1 MAHRGRHVEAS
12 EGFFK
17 RKNKPRH
24 GSHSINATQSAPK
37 ESSEEARNEYGKEA
51 INETGREASKG
62 SHRESRSEARKGSR
76 RESRSESRKK
86 YTQPKTPQG
95 ISHDSTDGT
104 SSSNLSNLVESA
116 SQSGI
121 PDIPSPFETTMGDLI
136 EISDDAPLTRR
147 ELRVQR
153 ERRKLGRASRLAPL
167 MAFSEITLAAALV
180 IALYVVWMVGWT
192 GIIASR
198 SQEEQFNNSGWEVP
212 VSDSHAK
219 IAPAQAGD
227 PPVQPTY
234 ANEGDLIGQLY
245 LPSVWGV
252 EWQRNI
258 VQGTSLRE
266 LNLHGYGHYDDTQ
279 MPGELGNFAIAGHTG
294 GYGDPGGRNSDLKTG
309 DAIIVRTQDYWY
321 IYKMT
326 GADKVLPNAT
336 EVIAPVPNNVN
347 EQPASR
353 YITLTTCWPKYRQP
367 THRYIVW
374 GELSYWAKVSDGIP
388 KELYSSKSIG
398 SFSQVAPAE
407 HFEES
412 FSRVAKRVPN
422 LNVVCIVS
430 LLVFAV
436 IYIAASIV
444 WGRPDIKKKGTGSI
458 CGFIWRHLPGIK
470 PLRAVLMILLL
481 VIIISALF
489 EWVYPWSS
497 ANIPYLQEMSSFTI
511 EEAEF

>member
-1 MAHRGRHVEAS
+1 MAHRGKHAEAS

-24 GSHSINATQSAPK
+24 GFHRVDVTQNAPK
-37 ESSEEARNEYGKEA
+37 ETSKEVINSPHKESSNGVRRG
-51 INETGREASKG
+51 ASKG
-62 SHRESRSEARKGSR
+62 SHREPRSEARKKS
-76 RESRSESRKK
+76 
-86 YTQPKTPQG
+86 TPPKTPQG
-95 ISHDSTDGT
+95 ISTDGT
-104 SSSNLSNLVESA
+104 ASSNLSNLVESA

-121 PDIPSPFETTMGDLI
+121 RDIPSPFETTMGDLI
-136 EISDDAPLTRR
+136 EIADDAPLTRR

-198 SQEEQFNNSGWEVP
+198 SQEEQFNNSGWGVP

-219 IAPAQAGD
+219 IAPAQDGD

-347 EQPASR
+347 EQPTSR

-412 FSRVAKRVPN
+412 FSRVAKRIPN

-430 LLVFAV
+430 LLVFVV

-444 WGRPDIKKKGTGSI
+444 WGRPDIKKKKGTGSI

-470 PLRAVLMILLL
+470 PFRAVLMILML

-497 ANIPYLQEMSSFTI
+497 ASIPYLQEMSGFTI